1 MLEDFQTA
9 TTSMARKRH
18 LASTARGLFGFCLAP
33 SIRKPI
39 RPIRLIHGKIEIQR
53 TGNSPPGERYR
64 CGSRGAFFYCQRQLF
79 CFVAFR
85 LPRADQTGGEVQSG
99 KLACMDEHHRLAA
112 RA

>member
-1 MLEDFQTA
+1 MREDVQRDTA
-9 TTSMARKRH
+9 SMARKRH

-33 SIRKPI
+33 SIRKQI
-39 RPIRLIHGKIEIQR
+39 RPIRLIRGKTEIKR
-53 TGNSPPGERYR
+53 TESLSPGVDNR
-64 CGSRGAFFYCQRQLF
+64 CGSRGAFLYCQRQLF

-99 KLACMDEHHRLAA
+99 KLACMDEHHYLVV

>member
-1 MLEDFQTA
+1 MPWRENEGKANKVKGSTPEDGYLHQA
-9 TTSMARKRH
+9 KDIVVA
-18 LASTARGLFGFCLAP
+18 
-33 SIRKPI
+33 
-39 RPIRLIHGKIEIQR
+39 
-53 TGNSPPGERYR
+53 PGEPIL
-64 CGSRGAFFYCQRQLF
+64 YCQRQLF